1 MRAYFHYP
9 ASLQNKNLISI
20 LDCGKSVSN
29 NEGSPANHQTV
40 QSLLHDALT
49 FRIKSGSCFIQNK
62 NARILQNRT
71 GKLMGDKVEPR
82 RDYIIENADFN
93 KPDNF
98 ELPEGQRG
106 EGK

>member
-1 MRAYFHYP
+1 MRAH
-9 ASLQNKNLISI
+9 
-20 LDCGKSVSN
+20 
-29 NEGSPANHQTV
+29 
-40 QSLLHDALT
+40 
-49 FRIKSGSCFIQNK
+49 
-62 NARILQNRT
+62 
-71 GKLMGDKVEPR
+71 LMGDKVEPR